1 MTKRFFTLIELLVV
15 IAIIAILAGMLLP
28 ALNQARERAQSAKCM
43 GNFKT
48 IGQASAMYQGDNNDY
63 FVNGGI
69 TNYDVEPTTTGRWFH
84 KLEVYTKNYT
94 VFNCPAMVKESPN
107 CEVANYNGQSVG
119 GWNPSWGQ
127 IPRGRAGYGA
137 VCCSAL
143 NTSQFGAAN
152 KSTGVPDY
160 TVKVKQLQEQ
170 INSMWKGTRPS
181 VSKIVFVTDGLMK
194 VNSTVNNGTDSILT
208 LKHFVHRD
216 RRNVVYI
223 DGRVESKG
231 VNDFRGCEGDN
242 AAGPYWRV
250 IFSN

>member
-15 IAIIAILAGMLLP
+15 IAIIAILAAMLLP

-94 VFNCPAMVKESPN
+94 VFNCPAMVKETPN
-107 CEVANYNGQSVG
+107 CEVANYSGQPVG
-119 GWNPSWGQ
+119 GWDASWGK
-127 IPRGRAGYGA
+127 IPRGRAGAGA
-137 VCCSAL
+137 ACCSAL
-143 NTSQFGAAN
+143 NISQFGTTN
-152 KSTGVPDY
+152 ESTGIPNY
-160 TVKVKQLQEQ
+160 QVKTKQLQEQ
-170 INSMWKGTRPS
+170 INSMWKGTRPTLG
-181 VSKIVFVTDGLMK
+181 KIVFVTDG
-194 VNSTVNNGTDSILT
+194 VFSIYTTVYDTTGSILR
-208 LKHFVHRD
+208 LSHFVHRG

-223 DGRVESKG
+223 DGRVESKS

-242 AAGPYWRV
+242 AAGPHWRV

>member
-28 ALNQARERAQSAKCM
+28 ALNQARELAQSAKCM

-69 TNYDVEPTTTGRWFH
+69 TNYDVEPMTTGRWFH

-119 GWNPSWGQ
+119 GWNPS
-127 IPRGRAGYGA
+127 
-137 VCCSAL
+137 
-143 NTSQFGAAN
+143 
-152 KSTGVPDY
+152 
-160 TVKVKQLQEQ
+160 
-170 INSMWKGTRPS
+170 
-181 VSKIVFVTDGLMK
+181 
-194 VNSTVNNGTDSILT
+194 
-208 LKHFVHRD
+208 
-216 RRNVVYI
+216 
-223 DGRVESKG
+223 
-231 VNDFRGCEGDN
+231 
-242 AAGPYWRV
+242 
-250 IFSN
+250 